1 MPHHEANIRHF
12 IDVIT
17 GKAEPDFTP
26 EQGVNM
32 VKILEALYKSAEL
45 GHEIVLD

>member
-12 IDVIT
+12 IDVIE

-26 EQGVNM
+26 QQGVNM
-32 VKILEALYKSAEL
+32 VKILEAIYKSAEL
-45 GHEIVLD
+45 GHEIALD